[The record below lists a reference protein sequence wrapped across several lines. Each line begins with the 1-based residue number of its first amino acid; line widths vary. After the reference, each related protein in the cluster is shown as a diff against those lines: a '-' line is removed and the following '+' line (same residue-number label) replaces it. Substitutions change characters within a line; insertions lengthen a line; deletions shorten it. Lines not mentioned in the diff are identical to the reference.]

1 MVVCIGCSCARL
13 LISSSRTSSSFSS
26 SKLSRRG
33 GRYDPKEDNPG
44 RPVPSAEP
52 AVASKMGEIGSGLI
66 TDAGRFSPPNREGLE
81 ADVRQLYRCDIW
93 AREESGSPGMEYDR
107 AFPVTALTPGVPAS
121 SSCPPISPGVFSLPS
136 ASVTVLL
143 PNLHISC
150 LRHMPRAPEI
160 SDRNAPPP
168 PRTSHPDKPTSPIL
182 FRLVCRLYV
191 LVPNVTPPESF
202 EAIVAFVR
210 LKARVC
216 GGDITFWIEG

>member
-1 MVVCIGCSCARL
+1 
-13 LISSSRTSSSFSS
+13 LISSSKTSSSFSS
-26 SKLSRRG
+26 SKVSRRG

-44 RPVPSAEP
+44 RPVPSPDTEP
-52 AVASKMGEIGSGLI
+52 AVASKMGEIGSALI
-66 TDAGRFSPPNREGLE
+66 TDAGRFNPPDRGSLK
-81 ADVRQLYRCDIW
+81 ADVSQLYRCDIS

-107 AFPVTALTPGVPAS
+107 AFPVTAFTPGVPAS

-143 PNLHISC
+143 PNLGISY
-150 LRHMPRAPEI
+150 LLHMSPAPEK

-168 PRTSHPDKPTSPIL
+168 PRTSHPDKPTSPTL
-182 FRLVCRLYV
+182 FRLVRRLYV
-191 LVPNVTPPESF
+191 LISNVTPPESF

>member
-33 GRYDPKEDNPG
+33 GRYDPKEDIPG

-107 AFPVTALTPGVPAS
+107 AFPVTAFTPGVPAS
-121 SSCPPISPGVFSLPS
+121 ASCPPISPGVFSLPS

-143 PNLHISC
+143 SNLASAVCCICHRRQRYQTATH
-150 LRHMPRAPEI
+150 LLLLGPL
-160 SDRNAPPP
+160 
-168 PRTSHPDKPTSPIL
+168 TPTSPLPPFFSVSCVDCTCL
-182 FRLVCRLYV
+182 FLTSLLPNRLRQ
-191 LVPNVTPPESF
+191 
-202 EAIVAFVR
+202 
-210 LKARVC
+210 
-216 GGDITFWIEG
+216 